1 MLPAYYSD
9 NFISLLPG
17 ESKTVAI
24 EAAVSALGGQTPL
37 VTVDGW
43 NVTAATRSFP
53 NGAAVAPNKDA
64 FVGPK

>member
-9 NFISLLPG
+9 NFLSLLPG
-17 ESKTVAI
+17 ERKTVLI
-24 EAAVSALGGQTPL
+24 EAAVSSLGGQTPV

-43 NVTAATRSFP
+43 NVTTATRSFP